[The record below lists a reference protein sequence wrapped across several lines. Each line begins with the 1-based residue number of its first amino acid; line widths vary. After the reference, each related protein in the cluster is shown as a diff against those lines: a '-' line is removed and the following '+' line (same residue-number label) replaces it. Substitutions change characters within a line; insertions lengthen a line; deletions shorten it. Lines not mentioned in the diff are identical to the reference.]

1 MKSDIQIKD
10 DIYDLLKTSSL
21 ASSITGKICKRSKR
35 PKGSEKEDVVISVI
49 ANMNG
54 QMQEATVN
62 VNIYVK
68 DDFSSDGQN
77 EEPTIRLRT
86 LCNLA
91 KEVLEVGR
99 GDGFRFTLESQHVL
113 AVDDD
118 AVHVINNRLNYKQ
131 VNE

>member
-10 DIYDLLKTSSL
+10 DIYNLLKSSSL
-21 ASSITGKICKRSKR
+21 ASAVTGKICKRSKR

-49 ANMNG
+49 ANMGG

-62 VNIYVK
+62 VNVYVN
-68 DDFSSDGQN
+68 DDFSADGQN

-86 LCNLA
+86 LCEKA
-91 KEVLEVGR
+91 YETLEVGR

-113 AVDDD
+113 AVDDE